1 MSHVEPFVIDEIRIN
16 LIPLER
22 TIDSDT
28 VDDRVRDEFLTRKYQ
43 DLPRSKEEAKA
54 RGMSRWSGLMSSFP
68 EIRTYKV
75 APGRVIV
82 SADILPT
89 RYHIGEAFRNYQD
102 RQEEEGHPLTQ
113 DTIERISPNMAN
125 AHVMVPSKWNGQYVL
140 LAQIKGEALGKGEV
154 HSSVVAGNVEG
165 RFIYAGEDPL
175 IGSLK
180 QECIE
185 EVGLDLSYFNST
197 TWKYLINEKDTGQIA
212 VVSIAREV
220 ELETVLNAYDA
231 NVRSKLGKE
240 KLEVDGLVPLPMAGV
255 VVIPLEKGKGVT
267 QGELLCYVP
276 TPDGLKAVNQKR
288 VLRPITVGVL
298 KYLENAQNR
307 KDMLETA
314 GF

>member
-1 MSHVEPFVIDEIRIN
+1 MSYVEPYIIEDIKIN
-16 LIPLER
+16 SIPLER

-28 VDDRVRDEFLTRKYQ
+28 VDERVRSEFLKRRYQ
-43 DLPRSKEEAKA
+43 DLPRSKDEAKA
-54 RGMSRWSGLMSSFP
+54 RGMSKWSGLMSSFP

-75 APGRVIV
+75 SPGRVIV

-89 RYHIGEAFRNYQD
+89 RYHIGEAFRDYYKD
-102 RQEEEGHPLTQ
+102 QEELGHPLSQ

-125 AHVMVPSKWNGQYVL
+125 AHVMVPTKWKGEYVL
-140 LAQIKGEALGKGEV
+140 LAQIKGEALGRGEV
-154 HSSVVAGNVEG
+154 HSSVVAGNVEAKH
-165 RFIYAGEDPL
+165 IYAGVDPL
-175 IGSLK
+175 INSLK
-180 QECIE
+180 QECLE

-197 TWKYLINEKDTGQIA
+197 TWKYLINEQDTGQMA

-220 ELETVLNAYDA
+220 ELETVLHAYEA
-231 NVRSKLGKE
+231 NVRFKVGKE
-240 KLEVDGLVPLPMAGV
+240 KLEVEGLVPLPMAGI
-255 VVIPLEKGKGVT
+255 VVIPLGNKGKT
-267 QGELLCYVP
+267 QDELLCYLP
-276 TPDGLKAVNQKR
+276 RPEGLVAVKQKR